1 MAKTKSRNTRH
12 RDPEQAV
19 KLNGHGV
26 LRSIIENARQELGYG
41 LGELTVL
48 SAQVD
53 PYRLDTSSGHRDG
66 AWLAK
71 QLNRLVTRG
80 KKIHWRGLH
89 YVIVAKGGLRK
100 PNGEAYVN
108 TDEDWVWLSTVAGK
122 AARWLGYIP
131 FERIIDNRNAEPFI
145 CHKARVTPEAYVSI
159 GLDVT
164 IPDADD
170 LEPFPV
176 AVGFEPRQAFHFV
189 TFGEKASLEDVL
201 LPIARRKQA
210 DLYLPTGEISD
221 TLLHR
226 IAKDAS
232 EDGRPMVMFTLAD
245 ADPSGY
251 QMSVSI
257 GRKLQAFRDL
267 LFPQL
272 RFEVVPVALT
282 VDQVRELGL
291 PSTPLKETEKRADRW
306 REAFGVE
313 QTEIDALATLQ
324 PDVLTEIVER
334 AFDPYFDRTLE
345 ARVTEAEEAWE
356 ERARAALSEQIDPE
370 HLEALR
376 EEATEKLTE
385 LKDAIDNINERM
397 RLAAADHFELPQIE
411 VPEPEVDDDPST
423 LALVKFG
430 DDWVAATHALIRRKA
445 YEVRS

>member
-1 MAKTKSRNTRH
+1 MSLTKIST
-12 RDPEQAV
+12 QV
-19 KLNGHGV
+19 NGYGA
-26 LRSIIENARQELGYG
+26 LRSIIEAARREHGYM

-53 PYRLDTSSGHRDG
+53 PYRLDTASGHRDG

-71 QLNRLVTRG
+71 QLTRFVKRG

-89 YVIVAKGGLRK
+89 YVIVAKGDLRK
-100 PNGEAYVN
+100 PNGDVYVN
-108 TDEDWVWLSTVAGK
+108 TDDDWTWLANVAGK

-131 FERIIDNRNAEPFI
+131 FERITDNRNAEPFI
-145 CHKARVTPEAYVSI
+145 CHKARVKAEAFVSI
-159 GLDVT
+159 GVDVT
-164 IPDADD
+164 IPEADD
-170 LEPFPV
+170 LEPKPI

-189 TFGEKASLEDVL
+189 LFGEKASLEDVA
-201 LPIARRKQA
+201 LPIARAKEA

-221 TLLHR
+221 TLLYH
-226 IAKDAS
+226 IAKDAA

-245 ADPSGY
+245 CDPAGH

-282 VDQVRELGL
+282 VNQVRELGL

-313 QTEIDALATLQ
+313 QTEIDALGTLQ
-324 PDVLTEIVER
+324 PGVLREIVER

-345 ARVTEAEEAWE
+345 GRVREAENEW
-356 ERARAALSEQIDPE
+356 LSEAQRAIDAQIDPAV
-370 HLEALR
+370 LAVLR
-376 EEATEKLTE
+376 EEAAGRLAE
-385 LKDAIDNINERM
+385 LESLIADINERL
-397 RLAAADHFELPQIE
+397 RLAADRFTLPVIEL
-411 VPEPEVDDDPST
+411 PEPEVDEDIVRQ
-423 LALVKFG
+423 ALVKF
-430 DDWVAATHALIRRKA
+430 DDNWIAATQALIRRKA
-445 YEVRS
+445 YEPAK